1 MVSESR
7 RSGLK
12 SAGRRRFFGSKHV
25 AQEQSHTHPSH
36 EDGQRSTSKVLR
48 SLFFHN
54 ATHACDVDGSY
65 VPSDAHVSLT
75 SQTSNTT
82 NESGHPREPRIA
94 DPGSNSGDRTITVG
108 TDQDETPVR
117 TSLGS
122 NVEDLG
128 RVMRGCSDA
137 DLVGEREGER
147 ERERLFYIHALN
159 THTHPSPPTHTTY
172 IRTTHTAY
180 ENWDDLSSDEVD
192 EDADDSDYSIEH
204 YVNGTIR

>member
-12 SAGRRRFFGSKHV
+12 SAGRRRFFGSKQV
-25 AQEQSHTHPSH
+25 SQEHSHTHPAH

-94 DPGSNSGDRTITVG
+94 DPGSNSGERTVTDR
-108 TDQDETPVR
+108 TDQDKTPVR

-137 DLVGEREGER
+137 DLIGERENGRWINKGRDEGR
-147 ERERLFYIHALN
+147 KMTMTLCTLSKYIFILFCHPVFPCFYTRTHTPHSPPTRSPLTHITHN
-159 THTHPSPPTHTTY
+159 THTHS
-172 IRTTHTAY
+172 
-180 ENWDDLSSDEVD
+180 V
-192 EDADDSDYSIEH
+192 
-204 YVNGTIR
+204 

>member
-12 SAGRRRFFGSKHV
+12 SAGRRRFFGSKQV
-25 AQEQSHTHPSH
+25 SQDQSHTHPSH

-54 ATHACDVDGSY
+54 ATHTCDVDGSY

-94 DPGSNSGDRTITVG
+94 DPGSNSGERTITVR

-137 DLVGEREGER
+137 DLVGERER
-147 ERERLFYIHALN
+147 E
-159 THTHPSPPTHTTY
+159 
-172 IRTTHTAY
+172 
-180 ENWDDLSSDEVD
+180 
-192 EDADDSDYSIEH
+192 
-204 YVNGTIR
+204 

>member
-1 MVSESR
+1 VIINIFDINLSFIVTVRFVFFLTFIGYYILEHVPHYILLRCILSINYRVKLNMVSESR

-12 SAGRRRFFGSKHV
+12 SAGRRRFFGSKQV
-25 AQEQSHTHPSH
+25 SQDQSHTHPSH

-54 ATHACDVDGSY
+54 ATHTCDVDGSY

-94 DPGSNSGDRTITVG
+94 DPGSNSGERTITVR

-137 DLVGEREGER
+137 DLGGER
-147 ERERLFYIHALN
+147 ERAREMVFISSLF
-159 THTHPSPPTHTTY
+159 
-172 IRTTHTAY
+172 
-180 ENWDDLSSDEVD
+180 
-192 EDADDSDYSIEH
+192 
-204 YVNGTIR
+204 